1 MNLREQYKE
10 KFGKFPSSQMKEE
23 TLLKKLGLDENEL
36 KRDHLIKDAIDNWTE
51 LTYVKEEKTITELW
65 DKKEEPKEVMKL
77 KTRTVKGY
85 IEPKEGDKVLK
96 MTSRRRAYL
105 LKNK

>member
-23 TLLKKLGLDENEL
+23 TLLKKLGID
-36 KRDHLIKDAIDNWTE
+36 KIDNPFGESLVDTIIVEKEKDNIE
-51 LTYVKEEKTITELW
+51 LN
-65 DKKEEPKEVMKL
+65 KKVEKEVMKL
-77 KTRTVKGY
+77 KTRTVTGY
-85 IEPKEGDKVLK
+85 IEPNKGDKPLK